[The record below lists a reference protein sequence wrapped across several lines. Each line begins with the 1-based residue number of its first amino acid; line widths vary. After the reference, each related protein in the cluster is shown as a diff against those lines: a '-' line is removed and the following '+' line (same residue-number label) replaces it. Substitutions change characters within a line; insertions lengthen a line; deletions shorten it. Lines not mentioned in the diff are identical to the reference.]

1 MFHIVIPFIVCL
13 CKKRNR
19 GTAVKKIFGTSLLM
33 LFEGLYMFNFKS
45 VELRNI
51 LYSVCV

>member
-1 MFHIVIPFIVCL
+1 
-13 CKKRNR
+13 
-19 GTAVKKIFGTSLLM
+19 
-33 LFEGLYMFNFKS
+33 MFNFKS